1 MQSLMKLTYTAEQKN
16 LFYKT
21 GEYKMK
27 RNMKLVVF
35 LCFFSLICCSISV
48 KTTSKDINAAQKTT
62 KAYKKYLGKWETVD
76 YKMNVKVINKNYL
89 KAVIKAKNGDT
100 LTINQK
106 LKVKKKNT
114 LMLTSKKGI
123 EVKVILQFKY
133 GKPYKDYHHNTIVN
147 GPNIFLAGMNKTWSN
162 STYYKETK
170 NGKTVP
176 VMLVY
181 TKTLKK
187 KK

>member
-1 MQSLMKLTYTAEQKN
+1 MKKTLKTV
-16 LFYKT
+16 LF
-21 GEYKMK
+21 
-27 RNMKLVVF
+27 LAF
-35 LCFFSLICCSISV
+35 LCMTCCTISL
-48 KTTSKDINAAQKTT
+48 KATSKDICAAQTQKTT
-62 KAYKKYLGKWETVD
+62 KAYKKYLGKWETVN

-89 KAVIKAKNGDT
+89 KAVIKAKNGYI

-106 LKVKKKNT
+106 MPVKKKNT

-133 GKPYKDYHHNTIVN
+133 GKPYKDYKRNTIVN
-147 GPNIFLAGMNKTWSN
+147 GPNVFLAGMNKAWSN
-162 STYYKETK
+162 STYYKETQ

-187 KK
+187 K

>member
-1 MQSLMKLTYTAEQKN
+1 MK
-16 LFYKT
+16 KT
-21 GEYKMK
+21 LKTV
-27 RNMKLVVF
+27 LF
-35 LCFFSLICCSISV
+35 LCFLCMTCCTVSLKV
-48 KTTSKDINAAQKTT
+48 TSKDISAAQTQKTT
-62 KAYKKYLGKWETVD
+62 KTYKKYLGQWETVD

-100 LTINQK
+100 LTIKQK
-106 LKVKKKNT
+106 MNVKKKNSLT
-114 LMLTSKKGI
+114 LTSKKGV
-123 EVKVILQFKY
+123 EVNVILQFKY
-133 GKPYKDYHHNTIVN
+133 GKPYKDYKRNTIVN
-147 GPNIFLAGMNKTWSN
+147 GPNIFLAGSNKAWSN

>member
-1 MQSLMKLTYTAEQKN
+1 
-16 LFYKT
+16 
-21 GEYKMK
+21 MK
-27 RNMKLVVF
+27 RNTKLVVF
-35 LCFFSLICCSISV
+35 LCFLSLICCSVSV
-48 KTTSKDINAAQKTT
+48 KTASKDINAAQAPKTT

-106 LKVKKKNT
+106 INVKKKNSLT
-114 LMLTSKKGI
+114 LTSKKGV
-123 EVKVILQFKY
+123 EVNVILQFKY
-133 GKPYKDYHHNTIVN
+133 GKPYKDYQRNTIVN
-147 GPNIFLAGMNKTWSN
+147 GPNIFLAGMNKTWSH